1 MSRYSTIIFVP
12 HARARFRK
20 LTVSTR
26 LLAAAAAGLF
36 VLLVS
41 AVVFAWA
48 YVSTAQQDRRYRDTA
63 AENARL
69 KSSERRL
76 EEKLAGLARQISQF
90 EDRTRRLAI
99 VAGLPREK
107 AGLGGPLET
116 DASANLDPTSP
127 ERQQAIAERLDALES
142 QFARREAVTSSTPT
156 VAPVRGLLNSGFGER
171 ADPFTGSPAFH
182 TGLDISTRWREPVL
196 ATAAGTVSRAGW
208 SSDYGNVVEIDH
220 PAGFRTVY
228 GHLDVILTHDGET
241 VQRGDRIGLVGST
254 GRSTGPHL
262 HYEVRRA
269 DHAVN
274 PLEYILDAR

>member
-26 LLAAAAAGLF
+26 LLAGATASLLA
-36 VLLVS
+36 VLVC
-41 AVVFAWA
+41 AVAFGWA
-48 YVSTAQQDRRYRDTA
+48 YFSTARQDRRYRETL
-63 AENARL
+63 AENERL
-69 KSSERRL
+69 KGSTRRL
-76 EEKLAGLARQISQF
+76 EQKLTSLSKQIGEF

-99 VAGLPREK
+99 VAGLPKES
-107 AGLGGPLET
+107 AGQGGPLEG
-116 DASANLDPTSP
+116 AAGPISP
-127 ERQQAIAERLDALES
+127 EREQALSARLDLLES
-142 QFARREAVTSSTPT
+142 QLARRETVTASTPT

-171 ADPFTGSPAFH
+171 SDPFTGSPAFH

-196 ATAAGTVSRAGW
+196 ATAAGRVSRAGW
-208 SSDYGNVVEIDH
+208 SADYGNVVEIDH
-220 PAGFRTVY
+220 PAGYRTVY
-228 GHLDVILTHDGET
+228 GHLDVILAKSGES

-274 PLEYILDAR
+274 PLEYILDSR

>member
-12 HARARFRK
+12 HARARFRT

-36 VLLVS
+36 VLVVS

-76 EEKLAGLARQISQF
+76 EQKLAGLGRQISQF

-116 DASANLDPTSP
+116 SDKLDPTSP
-127 ERQQAIAERLDALES
+127 ERQQAITDRLDALES
-142 QFARREAVTSSTPT
+142 QLARRAAVTSSTPT